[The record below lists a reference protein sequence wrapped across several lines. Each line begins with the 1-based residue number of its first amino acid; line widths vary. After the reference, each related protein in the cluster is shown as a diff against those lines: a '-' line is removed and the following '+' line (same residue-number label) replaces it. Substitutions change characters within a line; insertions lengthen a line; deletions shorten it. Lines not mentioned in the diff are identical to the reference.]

1 MAMSKGMPAM
11 QQRIWVSEGL
21 LVVAFHCDG
30 YVKGHACNATTGFGQ
45 QAFGDDVNNNNSFS
59 HNNYNNYNNNVSNYS
74 LSSS

>member
-11 QQRIWVSEGL
+11 QQKIWVSEGL
-21 LVVAFHCDG
+21 PAVAHHCDG
-30 YVKGHACNATTGFGQ
+30 YVKERACNAATGFGQ

-59 HNNYNNYNNNVSNYS
+59 DRKHNNYNNNVSNYT

>member
-11 QQRIWVSEGL
+11 QQ
-21 LVVAFHCDG
+21 
-30 YVKGHACNATTGFGQ
+30 TGFGQ

-59 HNNYNNYNNNVSNYS
+59 HNNYNNYNNNVNNYT